1 MSIADGGGQG
11 VAAAAAA
18 QQQQPPAAAA
28 PAPSYNLVDYV
39 FKRVKENTA
48 AKLEKSI
55 EGFADTMCR
64 DLAVDYLE
72 TGRYP
77 EDSYSKRVKVNL
89 VRKLFEYESE
99 AALTDAAKK
108 LKEAAADGEFDESD
122 CCFMEVATVQR
133 LSCAAAGLHA
143 AELHGS

>member
-1 MSIADGGGQG
+1 MSDAAEGGQG
-11 VAAAAAA
+11 VAAAAVA
-18 QQQQPPAAAA
+18 QQQQQPAAAA

-39 FKRVKENTA
+39 FKRVKDNTA

-72 TGRYP
+72 TGLYP
-77 EDSYSKRVKVNL
+77 EDNYSKRVKVNL

-99 AALTDAAKK
+99 AALTAANTK
-108 LKEAAADGEFDESD
+108 LKEAAADVEWDS
-122 CCFMEVATVQR
+122 
-133 LSCAAAGLHA
+133 
-143 AELHGS
+143 HG